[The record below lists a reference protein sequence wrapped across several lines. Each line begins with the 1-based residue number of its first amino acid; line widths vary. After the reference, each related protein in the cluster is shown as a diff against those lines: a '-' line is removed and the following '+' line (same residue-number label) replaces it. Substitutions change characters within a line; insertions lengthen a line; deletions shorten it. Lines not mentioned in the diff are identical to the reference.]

1 MSAGGAAGP
10 VHVSGSLPNQA
21 EPGKFRRRNFAHT
34 GPDLNKTELA
44 GIHHPVD
51 SRTTDPGGLA
61 EFGNADA
68 DARDRC
74 MRPWSAPLLPDWGMV
89 DRHWEPPLSRRSP
102 LSQKKSV
109 GTSGIKS
116 GVKNFGRQQGQQDC
130 LRVLGLPYGL
140 RQFPNLRGAR
150 VQVFPVEG
158 QKKGA
163 AHG

>member
-1 MSAGGAAGP
+1 MSPSVRFGTAAALTLLVVGAAGAWPTWSAGGAAGP

-21 EPGKFRRRNFAHT
+21 EPGKFRRRNFAHA

-74 MRPWSAPLLPDWGMV
+74 MCPWSAPLLPDWGIL
-89 DRHWEPPLSRRSP
+89 DRHWEPPLLYGRLP
-102 LSQKKSV
+102 LFHKISV
-109 GTSGIKS
+109 
-116 GVKNFGRQQGQQDC
+116 
-130 LRVLGLPYGL
+130 
-140 RQFPNLRGAR
+140 
-150 VQVFPVEG
+150 
-158 QKKGA
+158 
-163 AHG
+163 